1 MRKTLIIMQLGWLMM
16 LWRIITTTITV
27 EVMLE
32 QERNRKHAIVK
43 KQNVLNCIVTV
54 LQQESYVTEIVT
66 VLDATT
72 LHPVKRELLLFALLW
87 IDNQRHLGLKS
98 KVMLT
103 KKDVI
108 VPDQDVSK
116 NTVNAILLEWI
127 VENIANA
134 SNVRTLATLRKEWKL
149 KIPSLH

>member
-1 MRKTLIIMQLGWLMM
+1 
-16 LWRIITTTITV
+16 
-27 EVMLE
+27 MLE

-116 NTVNAILLEWI
+116 NTVNAILLE
-127 VENIANA
+127 
-134 SNVRTLATLRKEWKL
+134 
-149 KIPSLH
+149 

>member
-1 MRKTLIIMQLGWLMM
+1 MK
-16 LWRIITTTITV
+16 LWRITQTTITV

-32 QERNRKHAIVK
+32 QEKNRRPAIARK
-43 KQNVLNCIVTV
+43 LNVLSCTATV
-54 LQQESYVTEIVT
+54 LQRESYVTAIVT

-87 IDNQRHLGLKS
+87 IDSQRHLDQKS

-108 VPDQDVSK
+108 APDQDVSK
-116 NTVNAILLEWI
+116 NTVSAILLG
-127 VENIANA
+127 
-134 SNVRTLATLRKEWKL
+134 
-149 KIPSLH
+149 

>member
-1 MRKTLIIMQLGWLMM
+1 MK
-16 LWRIITTTITV
+16 LWRTTITM

-32 QERNRKHAIVK
+32 QERNRRPAIAR
-43 KQNVLNCIVTV
+43 KQNVLSCTVIV
-54 LQQESYVTEIVT
+54 LQQESFVMVIVT

-87 IDNQRHLGLKS
+87 IDSQRHLDQKS

-108 VPDQDVSK
+108 APDQDVSK
-116 NTVNAILLEWI
+116 NTVSAILLE
-127 VENIANA
+127 
-134 SNVRTLATLRKEWKL
+134 
-149 KIPSLH
+149 

>member
-1 MRKTLIIMQLGWLMM
+1 MK
-16 LWRIITTTITV
+16 LWRTTITM

-32 QERNRKHAIVK
+32 QERNRRPAIAR
-43 KQNVLNCIVTV
+43 KQNVLSCTVIV
-54 LQQESYVTEIVT
+54 LQQESFVMVIVT

-87 IDNQRHLGLKS
+87 IDSQRHLDQKS

-108 VPDQDVSK
+108 APDQDVLK
-116 NTVNAILLEWI
+116 NTASAILLG
-127 VENIANA
+127 
-134 SNVRTLATLRKEWKL
+134 
-149 KIPSLH
+149 